1 MTDVCLVASQSDY
14 KHKMEG
20 GLTGIEI
27 NGADRGREGEG
38 YANLLTDNK

>member
-1 MTDVCLVASQSDY
+1 VMTDVCLIASQSDY

-27 NGADRGREGEG
+27 NGVDRGKGRLRKPAYRHNE
-38 YANLLTDNK
+38 

>member
-1 MTDVCLVASQSDY
+1 MTDVCVIASQSDY

-27 NGADRGREGEG
+27 NGADRGREGEVTQT
-38 YANLLTDNK
+38 YLQPE